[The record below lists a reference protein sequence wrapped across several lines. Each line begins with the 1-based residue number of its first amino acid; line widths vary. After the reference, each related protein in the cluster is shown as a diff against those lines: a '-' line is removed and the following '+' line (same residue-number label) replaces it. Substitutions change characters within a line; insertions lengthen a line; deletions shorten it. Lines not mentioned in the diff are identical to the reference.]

1 MRLIFLF
8 MLMGFQLFAQ
18 QSVVDGVVKDA
29 QGQTLPFATVSLK
42 NTKNAIITNADGY
55 YKLTKIPHGE
65 HILVFSAVG
74 FQTLEHKFTV
84 NTSSKTINIQLEAS
98 SKELDEVTVKATAQ
112 AKVQET
118 KPLSIKSIEIKDVV
132 NQTVLLTDVLD
143 KISGV
148 RIRRSSSLGEA
159 SDISINGLRGNAI
172 RVYIDG
178 IPMEFMYPSFDIS
191 NLPLGNIKR
200 VDVYKGVLPVDVGS
214 DALGGGINIITEQK
228 AYNTFKAS
236 YNIASFNTH
245 LTDINLGLANKN
257 NYFLNASLGYNY
269 SDNNYKMRALVYET
283 NKYEQVKRFHDTY
296 RFLYGSIT
304 VGTHS
309 KPWADEFRLSLNL
322 SGGDKELQN
331 GARITNTAIGEA
343 KYTARNLSAV
353 LKYEKSFLNEKI
365 LLRTLGNYTDQSLKF
380 VYTTTNVYSW
390 SGSLVGKNQAGEY
403 YLGNTINYTQGL
415 TNRTS
420 IEYRINDKHKLLLS
434 NLYAHQKLTGVDYL
448 KESGERDYLTIPQY
462 LTKNIAG
469 LQYEGLF
476 GEKTTLS
483 GAVKKYDYMLDG
495 AENNTFALVKKNGNF
510 WGWNMG
516 AKYNFNENTFMRA
529 SFERGYLI
537 PLFTQFVGNGGDILR
552 NTDLLPE
559 SSDNLNVGISNT
571 HKISDNIQL
580 STSLSGFYRQQYN
593 IIYLG
598 SSVFRRYENAD
609 QVRTLGG
616 EGDVSV
622 WYKRAVNLKANL
634 TILSKT
640 FTAVLDTRNNYL
652 IGTAFPNYP
661 TTFGNVE
668 LSWQKANFLSPKNQ
682 IRFYTFYNY
691 IGAFNHILV
700 AASNS
705 PTTTPD
711 AYVPVQHRV
720 DLGCSY
726 KLSKQNLT
734 LSFNIQNLLNAELYD
749 NFLVPKAG
757 INFNGKLIYEINN
770 F

>member
-8 MLMGFQLFAQ
+8 TLMTFQLYAQ
-18 QSVVDGVVKDA
+18 QSVVEGVVKDTE
-29 QGQTLPFATVSLK
+29 GHVLSFVTVSLK
-42 NTKNAIITNADGY
+42 HSKNATITNTDGY
-55 YKLTKIPHGE
+55 FKLSKLPLGE
-65 HILVFSAVG
+65 QTLLFSAVG
-74 FQTLEHKFTV
+74 FQSIEQKVLVGNSPKKLDV
-84 NTSSKTINIQLEAS
+84 QLTSST
-98 SKELDEVTVKATAQ
+98 KELNEVVVKATAQ
-112 AKVQET
+112 TKVQET
-118 KPLSIKSIEIKDVV
+118 KALSIKSIEIKDVI

-228 AYNTFKAS
+228 AYNTLKAS

-245 LTDINLGLANKN
+245 LSDVNLGLANKN

-269 SDNNYKMRALVYET
+269 SDNSYKMRALVYET

-296 RFLYGSIT
+296 RFLYGSLT
-304 VGTHS
+304 LGTHS
-309 KPWADEFRLSLNL
+309 KAWADEFRVSLNL
-322 SGGDKELQN
+322 SGGDKEMQN

-343 KYTARNLSAV
+343 KYTAKNLSAV

-365 LLRTLGNYTDQSLKF
+365 WLRTLGNFTKQSLRF
-380 VYTTTNVYSW
+380 VDTTTNVYSW
-390 SGSLVGKNQAGEY
+390 SGSIVGKNQAGEY
-403 YLGNTINYTQGL
+403 SLGNSINYNEGI

-420 IEYRINDKHKLLLS
+420 IEYRINEKHKLLLS
-434 NLYAHQKLTGVDYL
+434 NLYAKQKLTGTDYL
-448 KESGERDYLTIPQY
+448 NENGEIDYLTIPQY
-462 LTKNIAG
+462 LTKNIGG

-476 GEKTTLS
+476 GEKITLS
-483 GAVKKYDYMLDG
+483 GAVKKYDYILDG
-495 AENNTFALVKKNGNF
+495 AENNTFLLVKKKGNF
-510 WGWNMG
+510 WGWNAG
-516 AKYNFNENTFMRA
+516 LKYNFNENTFLRA
-529 SFERGYLI
+529 SFEKGFLI
-537 PLFTQFVGNGGDILR
+537 PLFYQFVGNGGDILR
-552 NTDLLPE
+552 NTDLSPE
-559 SSDNLNVGISNT
+559 SSDNLNIGLSSN
-571 HKISDNIQL
+571 HQIGENIRL

-616 EGDVSV
+616 EGDISL
-622 WYKRAVNLKANL
+622 WYKKAINLKANL
-634 TILSKT
+634 TLLSKT
-640 FTAVLDTRNNYL
+640 FTAVLDSRNSYL

-668 LSWQKANFLSPKNQ
+668 LSWQKSNFLNQKNQ

-700 AASNS
+700 AANNS
-705 PTTTPD
+705 PSTTPD

-757 INFNGKLIYEINN
+757 INFNGKIIYEINN